1 MFFFVL
7 LLLLLLSFQFKGDG
21 TMAQKTEKRLNRQ
34 TLLTSS

>member
-7 LLLLLLSFQFKGDG
+7 LLLLFFQFKGDG